1 MRAPTPGNPRLDFVK
16 SGDVDVRHLRL
27 CGRFV
32 HYSGVVAELN
42 RKDWAV
48 GRGFSKYPPLR
59 RATYDLAQ
67 PRLHILA
74 GLLVWRFLKMGG
86 PAMGQ
91 QARRPTCAR
100 YMAFATSMAM
110 LRAQACL
117 KTGSTKPNGAHGFC
131 SRLPVGA
138 ILDGAHNSKPG
149 KITC

>member
-1 MRAPTPGNPRLDFVK
+1 MRAPTPGNPRRDFVK

-67 PRLHILA
+67 HRLSHSRGLA
-74 GLLVWRFLKMGG
+74 GLAIPENGRPRDGTTSKAANLREIHGLCDEHGDVASASVLENWIDEAERRTWFLFE
-86 PAMGQ
+86 AT
-91 QARRPTCAR
+91 RR
-100 YMAFATSMAM
+100 S
-110 LRAQACL
+110 
-117 KTGSTKPNGAHGFC
+117 
-131 SRLPVGA
+131 
-138 ILDGAHNSKPG
+138 NS
-149 KITC
+149 